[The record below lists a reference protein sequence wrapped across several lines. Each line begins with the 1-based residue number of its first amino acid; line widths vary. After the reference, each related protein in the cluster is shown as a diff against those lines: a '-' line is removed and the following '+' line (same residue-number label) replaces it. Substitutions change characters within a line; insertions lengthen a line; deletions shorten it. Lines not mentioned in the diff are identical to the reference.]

1 MLRVIQTSNSRS
13 KPRRAYRSCSILV
26 IDTGG
31 AIFAQQMGVPY
42 DRLLYLAQGGSHLA
56 MNVTVKMLHE
66 APPLVNFDTLNR
78 S

>member
-1 MLRVIQTSNSRS
+1 
-13 KPRRAYRSCSILV
+13 V